1 MLALFLITAFLV
13 GCMLPWQPVVNA
25 RLGIELASPLWAGF
39 ISFLGGALLLGA
51 LALLQG
57 QFSDKITRLS
67 SAPWWSM
74 TGGLL
79 GAIFVIAALILIP
92 RIGATSLGVA
102 FICGQLLMAVIM
114 DHFGLAGLSVRP
126 IDSMRLVGIVLV
138 LVGVFMVMRPNHAS

>member
-25 RLGIELASPLWAGF
+25 RLGVEMASPLWAGF

-67 SAPWWSM
+67 TAPWWSM

-102 FICGQLLMAVIM
+102 FICGQLLMAVVM
-114 DHFGLAGLSVRP
+114 DHYGLAGLSVRP
-126 IDSMRLVGIVLV
+126 IDSMRFVGIVLV
-138 LVGVFMVMRPNHAS
+138 LVGVFMVMRPSHAS

>member
-25 RLGIELASPLWAGF
+25 RLGIEMASPLWAGF

-67 SAPWWSM
+67 TAPWWSM

-102 FICGQLLMAVIM
+102 FICGQLLMAVVM
-114 DHFGLAGLSVRP
+114 DHYGLAGLSVRP
-126 IDSMRLVGIVLV
+126 IDSMRFVGIVLV
-138 LVGVFMVMRPNHAS
+138 LVGVFMVMRPSHAS

>member
-25 RLGIELASPLWAGF
+25 RLGVEMASPLWAGF
-39 ISFLGGALLLGA
+39 ISFLGGALLLGV
-51 LALLQG
+51 LALFQG
-57 QFSDKITRLS
+57 QFSDKLSRLS

-79 GAIFVIAALILIP
+79 GAIFVIAALFLIP

-102 FICGQLLMAVIM
+102 FICGQLLMAIIM

-126 IDSMRLVGIVLV
+126 IDTMRFVGIVLV
-138 LVGVFMVMRPNHAS
+138 LVGVFMVMRPHHAS